1 MKTMND
7 ERKTKLTKRATDII
21 LLLLGFTDTG
31 CLSYSSKKNI
41 IFHHNWKERDNVLLN
56 LCWTSNA
63 RVMPSDVS

>member
-1 MKTMND
+1 MND

-31 CLSYSSKKNI
+31 CLLYFSKKKKKL